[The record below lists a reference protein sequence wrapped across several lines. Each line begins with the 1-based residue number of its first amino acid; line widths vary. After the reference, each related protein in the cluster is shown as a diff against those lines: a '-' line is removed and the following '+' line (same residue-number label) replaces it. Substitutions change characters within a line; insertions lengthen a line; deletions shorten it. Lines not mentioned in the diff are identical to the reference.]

1 MEITKQEPV
10 NKFTVKAG
18 FELGIDKKLETLA
31 FQLGDTEVK
40 LNAEQCEELL
50 RVLDGKCH
58 KFACYESEDSYNP
71 HSILLIS
78 VHENEQHIECN
89 IYNEKSVAKF

>member
-10 NKFTVKAG
+10 KKFTITAG
-18 FELGIDKKLETLA
+18 FELGFKKKLETLA
-31 FQLGDTEVK
+31 LQFGDTQVK

-58 KFACYESEDSYNP
+58 KVYCYESESAYSA
-71 HSILLIS
+71 HSALLFS
-78 VHENEQHIECN
+78 VHEEKPSVWN
-89 IYNEKSVAKF
+89 IYSDKSVAKF